1 MAREESLLSEHLYI
15 CDPLSQ
21 LVPGADTTLALARAS
36 REFGHQTNWCLMHE
50 MAWHGDALWAQ
61 IRPFDESLSV
71 EAGQWRK
78 IDTQA
83 LVFVRTDPPV
93 DGAYLAA
100 LWMLDAAA
108 TQGLRVVNEAR
119 ALTWANE
126 KTLILNFPNLIPTT
140 LVSGDA
146 DRLRRFVHDH
156 RKAVIKPLDGNG
168 GRGVLVLDAQD
179 KNLNALID
187 LCLAPGVPV
196 MIQAFVKE
204 VAQGD
209 RRVILIDGEP
219 VGVLNRVAGPEDH
232 RCNMHVGARADW
244 VPLSDVD
251 RSVCAVIGPF
261 LKRHGM
267 FFTGIDIIGDRLTE
281 INVTS
286 PTGVEEIKAAGGP
299 DLAALAIK
307 SLVET

>member
-1 MAREESLLSEHLYI
+1 MAEHLYI
-15 CDPLSQ
+15 CDPLDQ
-21 LVPGADTTLALARAS
+21 LVPGADTTLAFARAS
-36 REFGHQTNWCLMHE
+36 RELGHQSNWCVMHE
-50 MAWHGDALWAQ
+50 LAWEGDALWAQ
-61 IRPFDESLSV
+61 IRPFDDSLSV
-71 EAGQWRK
+71 QAGDWRK
-78 IDTQA
+78 IETQA

-93 DGAYLAA
+93 DASYLAA
-100 LWMLDAAA
+100 LWLLDAAA
-108 TQGLRVVNEAR
+108 TQGLRVVNNAR
-119 ALTWANE
+119 SLTWANE
-126 KTLILNFPNLIPTT
+126 KTLILNFPDLIPTT

-146 DRLRRFVHDH
+146 NRLREFVQSHQ
-156 RKAVIKPLDGNG
+156 RAVIKPLDGNG

-187 LCLAPGVPV
+187 LSLAPGVPV

-204 VAQGD
+204 VAEGD

-219 VGVLNRVAGPEDH
+219 MGVLNRVAGPTDH

-251 RSVCAVIGPF
+251 RSVCAAIGPF

-286 PTGVEEIKAAGGP
+286 PTGVEEIRAAGGP
-299 DLAALAIK
+299 DLAALTIK
-307 SLVET
+307 LLLEN

>member
-1 MAREESLLSEHLYI
+1 MSGQESLLAEHLYI
-15 CDPLSQ
+15 CDPLDQ
-21 LVPGADTTLALARAS
+21 LVPGADTTLAFARAS
-36 REFGHQTNWCLMHE
+36 RELGHQSNWCLMQE
-50 MAWHGDALWAQ
+50 MAWQGDSLWAQ
-61 IRPFDESLSV
+61 IRPFDESLAI
-71 EAGQWRK
+71 EPGEWRK
-78 IDTQA
+78 INTQT

-93 DGAYLAA
+93 DAGYLSA
-100 LWMLDAAA
+100 LWLLDAASA
-108 TQGLRVVNEAR
+108 QGLRVVNHAR
-119 ALTWANE
+119 TLTWANE
-126 KTLILNFPNLIPTT
+126 KTLILNFPDLIPET
-140 LVSGDA
+140 LVSGDVV
-146 DRLRRFVHDH
+146 RLREFVRVH

-187 LCLAPGVPV
+187 LSLAPGVPV

-209 RRVILIDGEP
+209 RRVILINGEP
-219 VGVLNRVAGPEDH
+219 MGVLNRVAGPSDH
-232 RCNMHVGARADW
+232 RCNMHVGARAEW

-251 RSVCAVIGPF
+251 RSICAAIGPF
-261 LKRHGM
+261 LRRHGM

-299 DLAALAIK
+299 DLAALTIK
-307 SLVET
+307 SLLKN